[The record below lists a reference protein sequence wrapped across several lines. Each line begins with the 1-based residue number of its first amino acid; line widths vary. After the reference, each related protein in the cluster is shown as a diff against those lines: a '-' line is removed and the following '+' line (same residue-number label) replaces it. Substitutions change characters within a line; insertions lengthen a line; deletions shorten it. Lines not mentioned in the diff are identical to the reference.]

1 MSGPRRA
8 PLRADRDV
16 ALFALLVA
24 VLAVLV
30 LIVAVLMAGAA
41 LATGLSTGVW
51 DMPGPRRWAAGTAGV
66 IANPGDP
73 GRGLGQPWVTA
84 LRGRP
89 AMYWLSTAVLGL
101 SVGGGIGALAWS
113 GWRKFGPGTP
123 GHASRA
129 DIRRHLSPAAARA
142 AAAWTRPSLGAH
154 ERRRAPLEDVAVPAH
169 RAPDRQRMCTTL
181 ENPTGTIA
189 PTRSGK
195 SRTDLVHKALAAP
208 GALLCSTT
216 KPDLVEFAALA
227 RTRSPNPGP
236 VVVADA
242 TGSVAWP
249 ARARWSPLAGC
260 EDPDVA
266 LRRAD
271 TLVEASAVGISRVAG
286 NDKIFRQRAKTVL
299 QAYLLAAALH
309 GGDIGH
315 LVAWAITKP
324 PDTEPIDILRAHGH
338 GELAAN
344 LRAEIGMVAETSD
357 AVWMSVRRVVEPF
370 MDARLRHL
378 ATPRAG
384 HGLDAA
390 QFIREKG
397 SLFLIAGEHQAPHA
411 RPILTALAE
420 HLLTTA
426 QDLALQQPTRRLD
439 PPFTAVLDELYDA
452 TPLPKLPAIIADSAG
467 RGVLIHWAAQ
477 SWAQL
482 EDLYEIPG
490 QRQLLDNTLTLSIFG
505 GLKDHRT
512 LEWASTIA
520 GQHER
525 RRYQHYADGLFAP
538 GRSSIGTETVPTYRP
553 GDIRTLPQG
562 RVLLIH
568 RNLLPILARTADVS
582 TRADWAQLQRDVQV
596 VRSGQAAVDPTGHP
610 LPPAGTEA

>member
-8 PLRADRDV
+8 PLTADRDA
-16 ALFALLVA
+16 ALFALLFA
-24 VLAVLV
+24 ALAVLV
-30 LIVAVLMAGAA
+30 LVVTVLMTGAA
-41 LATGLSTGVW
+41 LATGLTSGVW
-51 DMPGPRRWAAGTAGV
+51 DLPALRRWVPGTLGV
-66 IANPGDP
+66 ISHPGDP
-73 GRGLGQPWVTA
+73 GRGLGTPWAAALHGRAGTYWLATTA
-84 LRGRP
+84 LG
-89 AMYWLSTAVLGL
+89 AA
-101 SVGGGIGALAWS
+101 VGGGVGVLARI
-113 GWRKFGPGTP
+113 GWRRFGPATA

-142 AAAWTRPSLGAH
+142 AAAWTRPSLTAKQ
-154 ERRRAPLEDVAVPAH
+154 RRTAALDEVAVPAH
-169 RAPDRQRMCTTL
+169 RSPDGQRMCTTL

-216 KPDLVEFAALA
+216 KPDLFEFAALA
-227 RTRSPNPGP
+227 RTRRADAGP
-236 VVVADA
+236 VLLADA
-242 TGSVAWP
+242 TGSVAWS
-249 ARARWSPLAGC
+249 ARARWSPVTGC
-260 EDPDVA
+260 HDPDVA

-286 NDKIFRQRAKTVL
+286 NDKIFRERAKTVL

-309 GGDIGH
+309 GTDIGQ
-315 LVAWAITKP
+315 LVGWAVTKP
-324 PDTEPIDILRAHGH
+324 PDTEPIDILRVDGH

-384 HGLDAA
+384 QGLDA
-390 QFIREKG
+390 REFLAANG
-397 SLFLIAGEHQAPHA
+397 SLFLIAGEHQAPQA

-426 QDLALQQPTRRLD
+426 QDLALAQPTRRLD

-467 RGVLIHWAAQ
+467 RGVLTHWAAQ

-482 EDLYEIPG
+482 EDLYDTPG

-512 LEWASTIA
+512 LEWASTIS
-520 GQHER
+520 GQHDR
-525 RRYQHYADGLFAP
+525 RRYQHYSDGLFAP
-538 GRSSIGTETVPTYRP
+538 GRSAIGTETVPTYRP
-553 GDIRTLPQG
+553 GGIRTLPVG
-562 RVLLIH
+562 RALVIH
-568 RNLLPILARTADVS
+568 RNLLPILARTADIT
-582 TRADWAQLQRDVQV
+582 TRADWRQLRRDVDL
-596 VRSGQAAVDPTGHP
+596 VRAGQAPIDANGYPVRGAPR
-610 LPPAGTEA
+610 